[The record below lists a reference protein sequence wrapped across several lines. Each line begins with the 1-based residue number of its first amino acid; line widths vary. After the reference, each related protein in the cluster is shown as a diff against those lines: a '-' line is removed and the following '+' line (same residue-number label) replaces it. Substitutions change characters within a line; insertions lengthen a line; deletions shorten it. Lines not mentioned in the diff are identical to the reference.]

1 MTTDMKVG
9 EIMTRDPIVGTLPG
23 TRSDVLRLLVTH
35 KLTGVPVVMED
46 GTYAG
51 IVTRKHFFA
60 KPDEDQL
67 ALLLRKDAPSVTPN
81 TAVGEVVRIML
92 EGDIHHVAVCE
103 DSKVV
108 GIVTPTDIFPLVESM
123 NLETPVDQVLKT
135 VCVPVYEGTP
145 LEAAN
150 EIMRVANVFALP
162 VLDGSGR
169 LTGIITDRDVFNMSS
184 INGTAAIRDMGLA
197 EEENPWSWEGLRNV
211 MKLYYEDSKVEL
223 PKIPVREVMVK
234 KVTTVS
240 SKTSVSEAARIMHK
254 NDFGQL
260 PVKDPHDRLLGL
272 LTEMDVIRVLL

>member
-1 MTTDMKVG
+1 MTSEERVG
-9 EIMTRDPIVGTLPG
+9 EIMTENPIVGTLPG
-23 TRSDVLRLLVTH
+23 TRADVLRLLVTH
-35 KLTGVPVVMED
+35 KVTGVPVVKDD

-51 IVTRKHFFA
+51 IVARKHFFA
-60 KPDEDQL
+60 KPEEDQL
-67 ALLLRKDAPSVTPN
+67 ALLMVKEAPSVSPDTP
-81 TAVGEVVRIML
+81 VGEVVRIML
-92 EGDIHHVAVCE
+92 EGDFHHIAVCE

-108 GIVTPTDIFPLVESM
+108 GIVTPTDIFPIVES
-123 NLETPVDQVLKT
+123 LDISTPVDQVLET

-150 EIMRVANVFALP
+150 EIMRVAHVFALP
-162 VLDGSGR
+162 VLDDSGR
-169 LTGIITDRDVFNMSS
+169 LTGIITDRDVFNLSS
-184 INGTAAIRDMGLA
+184 INGTSAMRDMGLA
-197 EEENPWSWEGLRNV
+197 AEENPWSWEGLRNV
-211 MKLYYEDSKVEL
+211 MKLYYEERKVEL
-223 PKIPVREVMVK
+223 PKVAVRDVMVK